1 MYVPLIPLKYA
12 YLGYIRM
19 ANMTLASATFVF
31 VVNIYYIETPGR
43 PKRSRS
49 GGSHGLVVMGGDSC
63 SKGHG
68 FESQHRILDVV
79 KNCNVCLKRQK

>member
-49 GGSHGLVVMGGDSC
+49 GGATVLWLWEETHVPKVMVSNT
-63 SKGHG
+63 STVYWM
-68 FESQHRILDVV
+68 L
-79 KNCNVCLKRQK
+79 